1 MLDPGALDTYVAGPA
16 PLADTGPTSGGRGQQ
31 EPLGPTPW
39 APPPHPAPTSR
50 GRRIE
55 AAWPH
60 PPAPP
65 PGYRSRL

>member
-39 APPPHPAPTSR
+39 APPLTQL
-50 GRRIE
+50 
-55 AAWPH
+55 
-60 PPAPP
+60 PP
-65 PGYRSRL
+65 PGDAG